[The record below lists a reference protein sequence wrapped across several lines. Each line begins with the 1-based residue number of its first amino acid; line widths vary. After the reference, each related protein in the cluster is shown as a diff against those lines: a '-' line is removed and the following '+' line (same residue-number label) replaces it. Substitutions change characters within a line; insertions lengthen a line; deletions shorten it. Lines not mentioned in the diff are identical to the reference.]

1 MPFYCIWGGEFMKS
15 KWVIKQSNI
24 SGIVLVIFC
33 LIVVMLGWSILY
45 MNSSIKAEQN
55 AEKRRTEFKQLG
67 INLADASDYLTDE
80 ARKFAVTNNI
90 KHLNRYWEE
99 INVTRTRD
107 KVISRLQELESP
119 KEELELLAEAKKYSD
134 ALVETERRSMRLVM
148 EALGE
153 KESNMIPE
161 IASFQLSDED
171 KKLSRDEKL
180 LKAIEIM
187 NDAQYDADKKNI
199 MDPIARFQG
208 IMNKRLEAE
217 LELARK
223 GTARATALQVV
234 LAFIIILAI
243 GILIRIL
250 FTQVTSPI
258 KKYTL
263 TLRDFSFDNEGFSLT
278 PQGTL
283 ELRMLANN
291 FNELYKSFQ
300 SELIRRRNAEE
311 TMKAA
316 RDEADSANMAKSEF
330 LAKMSHEIR
339 TPLNS
344 IIGYQYL
351 IKNTDLRPNQ
361 AEYVDNIGIA
371 AKNLLDIINE
381 ILDFSKIEAGRMVL
395 DEVEFNLDSIIRE
408 LCIIVGMEAKR
419 KGIDLCV
426 NIDPDVPKFFRG
438 DIIRLKQV
446 LLNLLANGIKFTHK
460 GGVFVDVELYEK
472 GEDHAVIKFYVKDTG
487 IGISD
492 EQKKSLFQAF
502 TQGDASTSRKYGGT
516 GLGLAISKK
525 IVELMG
531 GEISVESQVGVGSTF
546 SFTVRLKI
554 ADSFSQSHES
564 INKDIAMELFLNQ
577 RILLVEDSEVN
588 LKMTKEILE
597 SMGIATDIAN
607 SGPEAI
613 RMVWQNKYA
622 AVLMDIRM
630 PQMDGYETTKHIRK
644 FTSSVPIIALTADV
658 VDGVSQNAREAGMD
672 GFLTKPLEPAKL
684 LEVLSGIMMSG
695 NERSSE
701 DIYNN
706 EQSKE
711 DIYNDEQSKKV
722 IKIYNVETDNTDNCD
737 LLDSDGAIRRLW
749 GNEHKYIGLLKVFI
763 ENHSEDAD
771 KIMDFISSGKIRELK
786 DFIHTLK
793 GSAAN
798 IGALSIKN
806 ILNKMENEILN
817 ENMEEVKSL
826 ANAFGREF
834 KNVYEKAIQ
843 YIESFD
849 SVILSKNEDVGRVST
864 SNMGEELNV
873 LYKLLDEGDSTA
885 KSLFNEKMNYLVDV
899 LEMEDY
905 NYLKGK
911 IASYKFHEAA
921 ERIEKILGNKKVD
934 FLRDTELKNLKA

>member
-1 MPFYCIWGGEFMKS
+1 
-15 KWVIKQSNI
+15 
-24 SGIVLVIFC
+24 
-33 LIVVMLGWSILY
+33 

-199 MDPIARFQG
+199 MDPIAKFQG

-250 FTQVTSPI
+250 FTQVTFPI

-263 TLRDFSFDNEGFSLT
+263 MLRDFSFDNEGFSLT

-395 DEVEFNLDSIIRE
+395 DEVDFNLDSIIRE
-408 LCIIVGMEAKR
+408 IYIIVGMEAKR

-426 NIDPDVPKFFRG
+426 NIDPHVPKFFRG

-460 GGVFVDVELYEK
+460 GSVFVGVELYEK

-525 IVELMG
+525 
-531 GEISVESQVGVGSTF
+531 
-546 SFTVRLKI
+546 
-554 ADSFSQSHES
+554 
-564 INKDIAMELFLNQ
+564 
-577 RILLVEDSEVN
+577 
-588 LKMTKEILE
+588 
-597 SMGIATDIAN
+597 
-607 SGPEAI
+607 
-613 RMVWQNKYA
+613 
-622 AVLMDIRM
+622 
-630 PQMDGYETTKHIRK
+630 
-644 FTSSVPIIALTADV
+644 
-658 VDGVSQNAREAGMD
+658 
-672 GFLTKPLEPAKL
+672 
-684 LEVLSGIMMSG
+684 
-695 NERSSE
+695 
-701 DIYNN
+701 
-706 EQSKE
+706 
-711 DIYNDEQSKKV
+711 
-722 IKIYNVETDNTDNCD
+722 NC
-737 LLDSDGAIRRLW
+737 
-749 GNEHKYIGLLKVFI
+749 
-763 ENHSEDAD
+763 
-771 KIMDFISSGKIRELK
+771 
-786 DFIHTLK
+786 
-793 GSAAN
+793 
-798 IGALSIKN
+798 
-806 ILNKMENEILN
+806 
-817 ENMEEVKSL
+817 
-826 ANAFGREF
+826 
-834 KNVYEKAIQ
+834 
-843 YIESFD
+843 
-849 SVILSKNEDVGRVST
+849 
-864 SNMGEELNV
+864 
-873 LYKLLDEGDSTA
+873 
-885 KSLFNEKMNYLVDV
+885 
-899 LEMEDY
+899 
-905 NYLKGK
+905 
-911 IASYKFHEAA
+911 
-921 ERIEKILGNKKVD
+921 
-934 FLRDTELKNLKA
+934 

>member
-1 MPFYCIWGGEFMKS
+1 MGS

-80 ARKFAVTNNI
+80 ARKFAVTNDI
-90 KHLNRYWEE
+90 KHLKRYWEE

-153 KESNMIPE
+153 KESNMLPE
-161 IASFQLSDED
+161 IASFQLSNED
-171 KKLSRDEKL
+171 KKLDRDEKL
-180 LKAIEIM
+180 SKAIEIM
-187 NDAQYDADKKNI
+187 NDARYDADKKNI
-199 MDPIARFQG
+199 MDPIAKFQG

-223 GTARATALQVV
+223 GTGRATALQVV

-243 GILIRIL
+243 AILIRIL

-258 KKYTL
+258 KNYTL
-263 TLRDFSFDNEGFSLT
+263 ILRDFSFDNEGFSLT
-278 PQGTL
+278 PQGTS

-291 FNELYKSFQ
+291 FNQLYKSFQ

-351 IKNTDLRPNQ
+351 IRNTHLIPNQ

-395 DEVEFNLDSIIRE
+395 DEVEFNLDSMIRE
-408 LCIIVGMEAKR
+408 LYIIVGMEAKR

-426 NIDPDVPKFFRG
+426 NIDPGVPKFFRG
-438 DIIRLKQV
+438 DIIRIKQV

-460 GGVFVDVELYEK
+460 GSVFVGVELYEK
-472 GEDHAVIKFYVKDTG
+472 DLDHTVIKFYVKDTG

-546 SFTVRLKI
+546 GFTVRLKI
-554 ADSFSQSHES
+554 ADSFSLSHES
-564 INKDIAMELFLNQ
+564 INKDIGIELFLNK

-597 SMGIATDIAN
+597 GMGIAADIAN

-613 RMVWQNKYA
+613 RMVRQYKYA

-658 VDGVSQNAREAGMD
+658 VEGVSQNAREAGMD
-672 GFLTKPLEPAKL
+672 GFLTKPLEPIKL
-684 LEVLSGIMMSG
+684 LEVLSGILMGG
-695 NERSSE
+695 NEKNSQ
-701 DIYNN
+701 DNYNN
-706 EQSKE
+706 KQSKE
-711 DIYNDEQSKKV
+711 DIYDDKQSKKD
-722 IKIYNVETDNTDNCD
+722 IKIDNIKTDNIITDNTDVCNS
-737 LLDSDGAIRRLW
+737 LDSDGAIRRLG
-749 GNEHKYIGLLKVFI
+749 GNEHKYISLLELFI
-763 ENHSEDAD
+763 ESHKEDGV
-771 KIMDFISSGKIRELK
+771 KIMDFISSGKTRELK

-798 IGALSIKN
+798 IGALGIKN
-806 ILNKMENEILN
+806 ILNKMESEILN
-817 ENMEEVKSL
+817 GNIEEIKSL
-826 ANAFGREF
+826 ANVFGIELKDVCGR
-834 KNVYEKAIQ
+834 AIQ
-843 YIESFD
+843 YIGSFD
-849 SVILSKNEDVGRVST
+849 NVTLSKNEDVGRVS
-864 SNMGEELNV
+864 SLNMQEDLKV
-873 LYKLLDEGDSTA
+873 LYKLLCEGDSTA
-885 KSLFNEKMNYLVDV
+885 KSLFKEKMDYLAEV
-899 LEMEDY
+899 LEMKDY
-905 NYLKGK
+905 NRLKGK
-911 IASYKFHEAA
+911 ITSYKFHEAA
-921 ERIEKILGNKKVD
+921 VCVERILGDKKVS
-934 FLRDTELKNLKA
+934 FY